1 MAIKNSVNWF
11 AQTLRGIA
19 VDLCCGLGGI
29 SIGLRALGF
38 QIGRAYDSSHEA
50 VAMYNHNASEAV
62 ANELDLLT
70 DAAWRRVVSECR
82 NLGGVDLLAAGPPC
96 QGFSQIRNGYHN
108 EKPSERHNR
117 VLNVIPEYVAALR
130 PRLVLIENVPDL
142 IRHRGGK
149 TLKDLLA
156 RLESPGPRGLRYRVE
171 FNVFD
176 AALYGTPQ
184 ARRRLIILCVRS
196 RSGKEMLPDPGPDL
210 ARFYSAIR
218 RGRQIPRDA
227 ERYLA
232 MLEDPDDLTMT
243 QPQHALS
250 DIPVLG
256 PGESEVPRPYASPPL
271 TAFQRLMRHCA
282 PEHLH
287 DTQTPAVR
295 RETAERLQHIPPGGC
310 ARDIP
315 AHLLNGLARRFGS
328 AYRRLHPYAPS
339 TTLSTKYDCVFHYSE
354 LRALSV
360 REYARLQGLPDFVT
374 FPKALASRRSA
385 YAMIGNAVPP
395 LLVIGVLGDA
405 LRNGGR

>member
-1 MAIKNSVNWF
+1 
-11 AQTLRGIA
+11 
-19 VDLCCGLGGI
+19 VDLCCGLGGVT
-29 SIGLRALGF
+29 IGLRALGF
-38 QIGRAYDSSHEA
+38 DVAGAYDSWPEA
-50 VAMYNHNASEAV
+50 VSVYNYNAPERLAV
-62 ANELDLLT
+62 ECDLLSDRT
-70 DAAWRRVVSECR
+70 LRRVKEDCR
-82 NLGGVDLLAAGPPC
+82 KLGGVDLLAAGPPC
-96 QGFSQIRNGYHN
+96 QGFSQIRNGYHHEARAN
-108 EKPSERHNR
+108 KHNR
-117 VLNVIPEYVAALR
+117 VLEVMPDYVAALR

-142 IRHRGGK
+142 ISHRGGK

-176 AALYGTPQ
+176 AALYGVPQ
-184 ARRRLIILCVRS
+184 ARKRLIIFCVRS
-196 RSGKEMLPDPGPDL
+196 RSGKEMLPEPGPDL

-218 RGRQIPRDA
+218 RGRQIARDA
-227 ERYLA
+227 ERYLS

-243 QPQHALS
+243 QPRHALS
-250 DIPVLG
+250 DIPLLG
-256 PGESEVPRPYASPPL
+256 PGEPEEPRPYASPPV
-271 TAFQRLMRHCA
+271 TAFQRLMRNRA
-282 PEHLH
+282 PKQLC

-295 RETAERLQHIPPGGC
+295 RETVERLQHIPPGGC

-339 TTLSTKYDCVFHYSE
+339 TTLSTKYDCVFHYSQ

-360 REYARLQGLPDFVT
+360 REYARLQGIPDFVT

-395 LLVIGVLGDA
+395 LLVVGVLGDA
-405 LRNGGR
+405 LQNGGR